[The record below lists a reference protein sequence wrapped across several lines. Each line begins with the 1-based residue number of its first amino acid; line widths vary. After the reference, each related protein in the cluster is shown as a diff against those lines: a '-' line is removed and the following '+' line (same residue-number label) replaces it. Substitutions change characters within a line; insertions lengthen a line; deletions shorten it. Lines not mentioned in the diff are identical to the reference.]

1 MSAKGKKCSNPL
13 LPLVIFLVIIIVA
26 ILAAFIIL
34 RSGDL
39 HTIGSRESLV
49 ASETNQNTTTTT
61 STVATKKTTKEAQP
75 STSTTELTTTT
86 YQATTVTTSRPLIPT
101 VPPKNVC
108 ESPECITLA
117 HQLHNWADPSVDPC
131 VDFYKSACGKYNE
144 HTVVDGTRES
154 KKTIIVRRLIKDFLL
169 KNQTFDSRS
178 EDAMHLLYSKC
189 DEMKISPVFASIKR
203 RNLEALLEDIKTIGP
218 WPLIDPNW
226 DESKFDLND
235 MLSNMA
241 RLGQNVFGLFEF
253 SPQFTPV
260 LLVKPVVSREF
271 DGHKIGKIVMELI
284 NITGVVPGQ
293 DTIDKDYRDFLAL
306 ETELRKYPNEL
317 SFGTAGWNELKTQ
330 VPSVD
335 FDTILESLMNE
346 NRKETLGAKLK
357 DRKLVYKND
366 LFFGSSENLESII
379 QNTPKRT
386 LANFLIFNFI
396 ARSMDDIVLEKDAA
410 VARSCEQEVI
420 KHLPQASLRVF
431 VRNYF
436 DKENL
441 KLASD
446 MIKETKKNFIEMIQE
461 TTWLHNETKKNAI
474 LKIEKMKTMVGYPE
488 EFEKSGALD
497 KTFEALN
504 VSTVDSYYTIV
515 RKIRR
520 FDVEQMMEY
529 VALETSLDPSVNI
542 FSVNAFYNALENH
555 LAILVPFLDDPLF
568 DSTYPKYAKIAGTG
582 NVLSHEMGHGFDT
595 FGKYIDENGEGKD
608 WWNSEESE
616 EYTRREECLKDQYS
630 NYDDPDFGRRLSGEK
645 TINELMADNLGAETS
660 WKAFKKL
667 DLTRE
672 SKIFGFDTYSI
683 DKLYFRLAALNH
695 CAPRDLSPV
704 GAAKT
709 RIHPTDSFRVN
720 GLFSNMKAF
729 AEVFGCPVGS
739 PMNPEKKC
747 ELF

>member
-39 HTIGSRESLV
+39 HTIGSREPLV
-49 ASETNQNTTTTT
+49 ASETKENTTTTT
-61 STVATKKTTKEAQP
+61 STINTKEVTKKAQTP
-75 STSTTELTTTT
+75 TSTTELTTTT
-86 YQATTVTTSRPLIPT
+86 YQTTTVTTPVTTSRPPIPT
-101 VPPKNVC
+101 VPPRNVC

-154 KKTIIVRRLIKDFLL
+154 KKTIIMKRLIK
-169 KNQTFDSRS
+169 
-178 EDAMHLLYSKC
+178 
-189 DEMKISPVFASIKR
+189 
-203 RNLEALLEDIKTIGP
+203 
-218 WPLIDPNW
+218 
-226 DESKFDLND
+226 D

-284 NITGVVPGQ
+284 NITGALPGQ

-317 SFGTAGWNELKTQ
+317 SFGTTEWHELKTQ
-330 VPSVD
+330 IPSVN
-335 FDTILESLMNE
+335 FDRILESLMNE
-346 NRKETLGAKLK
+346 NRKKTLGTKMK

-366 LFFGSSENLESII
+366 LFFGSDGNLESII

-441 KLASD
+441 KIVSE
-446 MIKETKKNFIEMIQE
+446 MIEETKQNFIETIQE
-461 TTWLHNETKKNAI
+461 STWLHIETKKNAI

-488 EFEKSGALD
+488 EFETAGALD

-504 VSTVDSYYTIV
+504 VSPADSYYTII

-529 VALETSLDPSVNI
+529 VALETPLDPSVNI
-542 FSVNAFYNALENH
+542 FSVNAFYNALENS

-568 DSTYPKYAKIAGTG
+568 DFTYPKYAKIAGTG

-595 FGKYIDENGEGKD
+595 FGKYIDENGEGKER
-608 WWNSEESE
+608 WNSEDSE
-616 EYTRREECLKDQYS
+616 EYTRKEECLKDQYS
-630 NYDDPDFGRRLSGEK
+630 NYDDPDFGRR
-645 TINELMADNLGAETS
+645 
-660 WKAFKKL
+660 
-667 DLTRE
+667 
-672 SKIFGFDTYSI
+672 
-683 DKLYFRLAALNH
+683 NH

-720 GLFSNMKAF
+720 GVFSNMKAF
-729 AEVFGCPVGS
+729 AEVFDCPVGS

>member
-34 RSGDL
+34 RAGDL
-39 HTIGSRESLV
+39 HTIGSKEPLV
-49 ASETNQNTTTTT
+49 VSETKENTTTTT
-61 STVATKKTTKEAQP
+61 STVTTKETTKEDIP
-75 STSTTELTTTT
+75 STSTTQRITTS
-86 YQATTVTTSRPLIPT
+86 YQATTVTTTVTTSRPQIPT
-101 VPPKNVC
+101 VPPRNVC

-154 KKTIIVRRLIKDFLL
+154 KKTIIMRRLIKDYLL
-169 KNQTFDSRS
+169 KNQTSDSRS

-189 DEMKISPVFASIKR
+189 DEMKTSPVFASIKR
-203 RNLEALLEDIKTIGP
+203 RNLEALLEDIKSIGP

-226 DESKFDLND
+226 DESKIDLND

-253 SPQFTPV
+253 SPQFTPI
-260 LLVKPVVSREF
+260 LLAKPVVSREF
-271 DGHKIGKIVMELI
+271 DGQKIGKIVMELI

-317 SFGTAGWNELKTQ
+317 SFGIVGWNELKTQ
-330 VPSVD
+330 IPSVD
-335 FDTILESLMNE
+335 FDRILESLMNE
-346 NRKETLGAKLK
+346 NRKETLGTKMK
-357 DRKLVYKND
+357 NRKLVYKND
-366 LFFGSSENLESII
+366 LFFGSDGNLESII

-386 LANFLIFNFI
+386 LANFLIFNLI
-396 ARSMDDIVLEKDAA
+396 ARSMDDIVLEKGVA

-436 DKENL
+436 DKDNL

-446 MIKETKKNFIEMIQE
+446 MIRETKRNFIETIQE
-461 TTWLHNETKKNAI
+461 STWFHNETKKNAI

-488 EFEKSGALD
+488 EFEKAGALD

-504 VSTVDSYYTIV
+504 VSPTDSYYTVI

-520 FDVEQMMEY
+520 FNVEQMMEY
-529 VALETSLDPSVNI
+529 VALETPLDPSVNI
-542 FSVNAFYNALENH
+542 FSVNAFYNALENS
-555 LAILVPFLDDPLF
+555 LAILAPFLDDPLF

-608 WWNSEESE
+608 WWDSEDSE

-630 NYDDPDFGRRLSGEK
+630 NYDDPDFGKR
-645 TINELMADNLGAETS
+645 
-660 WKAFKKL
+660 
-667 DLTRE
+667 
-672 SKIFGFDTYSI
+672 
-683 DKLYFRLAALNH
+683 NH

-720 GLFSNMKAF
+720 GVFSNMKEF
-729 AEVFGCPVGS
+729 AEVFDCPVGS